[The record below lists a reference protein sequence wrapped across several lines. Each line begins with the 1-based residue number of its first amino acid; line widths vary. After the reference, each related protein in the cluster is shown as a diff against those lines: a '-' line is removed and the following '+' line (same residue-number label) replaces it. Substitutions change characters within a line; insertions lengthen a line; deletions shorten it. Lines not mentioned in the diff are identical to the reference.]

1 MFSSRKSIYLCILS
15 LFICIAAAVWNAS
28 ASAVLLEGSFF
39 RLHTVQPGDI
49 VDGMVTLRNISSN
62 PETVR
67 FFLLDRLNDAR
78 YGRRYMEPAE
88 LERSNAPWIDLGQ
101 REVTIAPGQQFNL
114 IYRIQVPD
122 DESLSGT
129 YWSALMI
136 EPQPAEQEVNVED
149 SESDKSFTVMI
160 QHVIRQEVM
169 LVTNIGSS
177 GSRQVNFLE
186 PQLRTS
192 DDGTLIFEVLVEN
205 KGERL
210 LNPNIWLELYDESGR
225 VVGRFQNDQPRIYPG
240 AALRQ
245 SFGLGSLK
253 VGTYLALVIVDEGGE
268 DVFGARYTLQ
278 VTND

>member
-1 MFSSRKSIYLCILS
+1 
-15 LFICIAAAVWNAS
+15 
-28 ASAVLLEGSFF
+28 
-39 RLHTVQPGDI
+39 
-49 VDGMVTLRNISSN
+49 
-62 PETVR
+62 
-67 FFLLDRLNDAR
+67 
-78 YGRRYMEPAE
+78 
-88 LERSNAPWIDLGQ
+88 
-101 REVTIAPGQQFNL
+101 
-114 IYRIQVPD
+114 
-122 DESLSGT
+122 ESLSGT

>member
-1 MFSSRKSIYLCILS
+1 
-15 LFICIAAAVWNAS
+15 
-28 ASAVLLEGSFF
+28 
-39 RLHTVQPGDI
+39 
-49 VDGMVTLRNISSN
+49 
-62 PETVR
+62 
-67 FFLLDRLNDAR
+67 
-78 YGRRYMEPAE
+78 
-88 LERSNAPWIDLGQ
+88 
-101 REVTIAPGQQFNL
+101 
-114 IYRIQVPD
+114 
-122 DESLSGT
+122 
-129 YWSALMI
+129 
-136 EPQPAEQEVNVED
+136 
-149 SESDKSFTVMI
+149 MI

-268 DVFGARYTLQ
+268 DVFGARYTCSYNGLRGFKKGSRMRN
-278 VTND
+278 VLTPS

>member
-15 LFICIAAAVWNAS
+15 LFICIAAALWNAP

-49 VDGMVTLRNISSN
+49 VDGMVTLRNISLN

-67 FFLLDRLNDAR
+67 FFVLDRVNDAR
-78 YGRRYMEPAE
+78 YGRRYVEPGE

-101 REVTIAPGQQFNL
+101 SEVTIAPGQQFNL
-114 IYRIQVPD
+114 VYRIHVPA
-122 DESLSGT
+122 DESLRGT

-136 EPQPAEQEVNVED
+136 EPQPTEQDVKVEGP
-149 SESDKSFTVMI
+149 ESDDSFAVTI
-160 QHVIRQEVM
+160 RQIIRQEVM
-169 LVTNIGSS
+169 LVTNIGTSCA
-177 GSRQVNFLE
+177 RQVSFLE

-205 KGERL
+205 TGECL
-210 LNPNIWLELYDESGR
+210 LNPNVWLELYDESGR

-245 SFGLGSLK
+245 SFDLGSLEA
-253 VGTYLALVIVDEGGE
+253 GTYLALVIVDEGGE